1 MKIKLIERANP
12 QDRTKKKVYANPVN
26 AGRKTLHEIALDISG
41 RSSLTRGDVENG
53 LANFVDRLPSYLN
66 DGFSV
71 QLGELATLRLGL
83 TSKGAANEKAFDTES
98 IKPHVIITPG
108 VEFKERMRHISYERE
123 VKKKKPEAARLRFTS
138 RPLRGR
144 ENKASLPNLPPEARR
159 TDFTASPR

>member
-41 RSSLTRGDVENG
+41 RSSLTRGDVENV

-71 QLGELATLRLGL
+71 QLGEFATLRLGL

-108 VEFKERMRHISYERE
+108 VEFKERMRHISYGRE
-123 VKKKKPEAARLRFTS
+123 VKKKKP
-138 RPLRGR
+138 
-144 ENKASLPNLPPEARR
+144 
-159 TDFTASPR
+159 